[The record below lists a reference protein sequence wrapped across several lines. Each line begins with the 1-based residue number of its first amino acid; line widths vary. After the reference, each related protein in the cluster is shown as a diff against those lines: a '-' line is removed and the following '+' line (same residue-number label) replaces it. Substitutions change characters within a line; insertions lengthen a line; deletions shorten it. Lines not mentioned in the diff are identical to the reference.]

1 MTPPR
6 CGWREEHEVDE
17 PAASQP
23 DGASGTAEGASIT
36 GPGAPTAH
44 PRSARVTA
52 GGAGSGRRREVTA
65 GGAGSR
71 RAGVVATPGRSRR
84 LSTGAGIAPGVEAG
98 ASAMIATMDPAAL
111 VKRARREA
119 GLSQESLAAR
129 AGVTRQAV
137 ALIECRARH
146 PSLRMLTALL
156 AAAGVQMRVE
166 LEPLDADVRREIEAR
181 RADPEGAKDVLQVW
195 GSLFAIDE
203 VVCRVE
209 GVAAAALLG
218 APVSVPAIDVAFA
231 DTDATYAWLA
241 DQIRSAVKV
250 RADGADRPIDFGLP
264 RDARPADRERDGDL
278 VRARI
283 AAACPDGRFLLDA
296 WFDTLRARMTTPEEV
311 ARHVVVATSRGPI
324 SVQPLDEIVAT
335 DGDVARVLRVMRE
348 PGAPARG
355 APGSARGTSWA
366 GPPEGGT
373 S

>member
-1 MTPPR
+1 MPS
-6 CGWREEHEVDE
+6 V
-17 PAASQP
+17 
-23 DGASGTAEGASIT
+23 
-36 GPGAPTAH
+36 H
-44 PRSARVTA
+44 PRWAQGHTA
-52 GGAGSGRRREVTA
+52 GGGDDPCRR
-65 GGAGSR
+65 
-71 RAGVVATPGRSRR
+71 RR

-98 ASAMIATMDPAAL
+98 ASEMIATVDAAAL

-119 GLSQESLAAR
+119 GLSQESLATR

-137 ALIECRARH
+137 ALIECRGRH
-146 PSLRMLTALL
+146 PSLRMLTGLL

-218 APVSVPAIDVAFA
+218 APVCVPAIDVAFA

-241 DQIRSAVKV
+241 EQIRSAVKV

-264 RDARPADRERDGDL
+264 RDADPVERERDGGL
-278 VRARI
+278 VRARM
-283 AAACPDGRFLLDA
+283 AAECPDGRFLFDA
-296 WFDTLRARMTTPEEV
+296 WFDTLRARIATPEEV
-311 ARHVVVATSRGPI
+311 ACHVVVATSRGPI
-324 SVQPLDEIVAT
+324 SVQPLDEIVAM

-348 PGAPARG
+348 QGA
-355 APGSARGTSWA
+355 SARGTP
-366 GPPEGGT
+366 G
-373 S
+373 